1 MLDIALRGR
10 YGNDMES
17 KQHKWQITYEVD
29 GNVCITRV
37 WSRTQEGAHRELRR
51 VIGWYR
57 HISTVVLRK
66 EGTR

>member
-1 MLDIALRGR
+1 
-10 YGNDMES
+10 MES
-17 KQHKWQITYEVD
+17 KQHKWQITYEVG

-37 WSRTQEGAHRELRR
+37 WSCTQEGAHRELRR